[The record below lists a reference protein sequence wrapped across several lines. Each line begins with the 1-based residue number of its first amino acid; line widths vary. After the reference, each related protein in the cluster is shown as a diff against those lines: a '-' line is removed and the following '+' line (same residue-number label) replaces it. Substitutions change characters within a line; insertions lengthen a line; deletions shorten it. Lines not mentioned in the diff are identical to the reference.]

1 MMPFLPLPRG
11 RRRVLIGLG
20 VALATVSAFGIYQAA
35 SGDAG
40 SPPVNVTFVLGGG
53 SKVKKAVGG
62 TPQGTGLAIQGSF
75 RGLAAATDGTVY
87 LFTQEDQGMVMWK
100 RETSGSTARIP
111 LTGLDNRT
119 AEQTAVASDG
129 SIYLATGDSLW
140 KIGPDGKTIK
150 LVETKCDNPRPFV
163 NASIDEFCTGQVTGV
178 TITADGTV
186 YFGDQ
191 TVLGQHASYVHKIS
205 GDMVE
210 LVAGRPPQDNES
222 LLRTN
227 PAVKNGID
235 PPAGTKA
242 KDVLVPAIWDSGWLT
257 SSPSGI
263 YWRTGPGIVRINADD
278 TLTPLVGAR
287 DPDSISEL
295 KGPFDSIGSA
305 LDAEI
310 GRGSIGSS
318 RGDLTTLPDRS
329 EIYYT
334 DAHETYS
341 PPFSS
346 EYRWAGE
353 KTASQKDFIDNLLK
367 GKVIYQV
374 SGENIAPVMSGV
386 QAIAASGDSLY
397 IAAESESDNRATG
410 VLQVELPEMS

>member
-1 MMPFLPLPRG
+1 MPFLTLPRG
-11 RRRVLIGLG
+11 RRRALIGLG

-35 SGDAG
+35 SDDAG

-111 LTGLDNRT
+111 LTGVDNRT

-140 KIGPDGKTIK
+140 KTGPDGKTIK
-150 LVETKCDNPRPFV
+150 LVDTKCDNPRPFV

-227 PAVKNGID
+227 PAVKEGID

-257 SSPSGI
+257 SGASGI

-287 DPDSISEL
+287 DPDSVSEL
-295 KGPFDSIGSA
+295 EGPFDSIGSA

-310 GRGSIGSS
+310 GRGSISSS

-341 PPFSS
+341 PPFSN
-346 EYRWAGE
+346 EYRWGGDMSS
-353 KTASQKDFIDNLLK
+353 SQRGFFENLLK
-367 GKVIYQV
+367 GKPVFQV
-374 SGENIAPVMSGV
+374 SGGSVAPAIVGV
-386 QAIAASGDSLY
+386 QAIAAHGDSLY
-397 IAAESESDNRATG
+397 IAAESESGGGTAA
-410 VLQVELPEMS
+410 VLKVQLPEKE

>member
-1 MMPFLPLPRG
+1 MPFTSLPRG
-11 RRRVLIGLG
+11 RRRALIGLG
-20 VALATVSAFGIYQAA
+20 VALATVSAFGIYRAA

-62 TPQGTGLAIQGSF
+62 SPQGTGLAIQGSF
-75 RGLAAATDGTVY
+75 SGLAAAADGTVY

-100 RETSGSTARIP
+100 RATSGSTTRIP
-111 LTGLDNRT
+111 LTGVDNQT

-140 KIGPDGKTIK
+140 KTGPDGKTTK
-150 LVETKCDNPRPFV
+150 LVDTKCDNPRPFV
-163 NASIDEFCTGQVTGV
+163 NASIDEFCTGHVVGV

-191 TVLGQHASYVHKIS
+191 TILGQHASYVHRIS

-242 KDVLVPAIWDSGWLT
+242 KDVLVPDIWNSGWLA
-257 SSPSGI
+257 SSASGI

-295 KGPFDSIGSA
+295 KGPFDSIGNA

-310 GRGSIGSS
+310 GKGSISSS
-318 RGDLTTLPDRS
+318 RGDLITIPDRS

-334 DAHETYS
+334 DARETHS

-346 EYRWAGE
+346 EYRWAGK
-353 KTASQKDFIDNLLK
+353 KTVTQKDFIDNLLS

-374 SGENIAPVMSGV
+374 SGESIAPVIAGV
-386 QAIAASGDSLY
+386 QAIAASDDSLY
-397 IAAESESDNRATG
+397 IAAESETDSRTTG

>member
-1 MMPFLPLPRG
+1 MPFLTLPRG
-11 RRRVLIGLG
+11 RRRALIGLG

-40 SPPVNVTFVLGGG
+40 SPPVNFTFVLGGG

-62 TPQGTGLAIQGSF
+62 SPQGTGLAIQGSF
-75 RGLAAATDGTVY
+75 RGLAAAADGTVY

-100 RETSGSTARIP
+100 REPSGSTARIP
-111 LTGLDNRT
+111 LTGVDNRT

-140 KIGPDGKTIK
+140 KTAPDGTTIK

-210 LVAGRPPQDNES
+210 LVAGRPPRNNES

-257 SSPSGI
+257 SSTSGI

-305 LDAEI
+305 SDAEI

-318 RGDLTTLPDRS
+318 RGDLITLPDRS

-346 EYRWAGE
+346 EYRWGGDMSSSQRGFSE
-353 KTASQKDFIDNLLK
+353 KLLK
-367 GKVIYQV
+367 GKPVFQV
-374 SGENIAPVMSGV
+374 SGGSVAPVIVGV
-386 QAIAASGDSLY
+386 QAIAAHGDSLY
-397 IAAESESDNRATG
+397 IAAESESGGGTTA
-410 VLQVELPEMS
+410 VLKVQLPAKE

>member
-1 MMPFLPLPRG
+1 MPVTPLQRG
-11 RRRVLIGLG
+11 RRRALIGLG
-20 VALATVSAFGIYQAA
+20 VVLATVSAFGIYRAA

-53 SKVKKAVGG
+53 SEVRKAVGG
-62 TPQGTGLAIQGSF
+62 SPQGTGLAIQGSF
-75 RGLAAATDGTVY
+75 RGLAAAPDGTVY
-87 LFTQEDQGMVMWK
+87 LFTQENQGMVMWK
-100 RETSGSTARIP
+100 RAASGSTTRIP
-111 LTGLDNRT
+111 LTGVDNQT

-129 SIYLATGDSLW
+129 SVYLATGDSLW
-140 KIGPDGKTIK
+140 KTRPDGKTTK
-150 LVETKCDNPRPFV
+150 LVDTKCDNPQPFV
-163 NASIDEFCTGQVTGV
+163 DSSINEFCTGQVVGV
-178 TITADGTV
+178 TITANGTV

-191 TVLGQHASYVHKIS
+191 TILGQHASYVHRLR

-242 KDVLVPAIWDSGWLT
+242 KDVLVPDIWNSGWLA
-257 SSPSGI
+257 SSASGI

-295 KGPFDSIGSA
+295 KGPFDSIGNA
-305 LDAEI
+305 LDVEI
-310 GRGSIGSS
+310 RKGTISSS
-318 RGDLTTLPDRS
+318 RGDLATLPDRF
-329 EIYYT
+329 EVYYT
-334 DAHETYS
+334 DAHETHS

-346 EYRWAGE
+346 EYRWAGD
-353 KTASQKDFIDNLLK
+353 KTATQKEFIDHLLG
-367 GKVIYQV
+367 GKVTYRV
-374 SGENIAPVMSGV
+374 SGGNIAPVIAGV
-386 QAIAASGDSLY
+386 RAIAASGDSLY
-397 IAAESESDNRATG
+397 IAAESESEGGTTG
-410 VLQVELPEMS
+410 VLQVELPEKS